1 MSDYIPTI
9 GLEIHAELK
18 ARTKMFCSSK
28 NDPDETRANI
38 NICPVCL
45 AHPGTLP
52 VINREAV
59 KHVLRV
65 GLAVGGTL
73 ADYTEFDRKNYFYP
87 DLPKGYQISQYEF
100 PLVSGGA
107 LNGINITRIHL
118 EEDTASSIHD
128 DTTLTTVID
137 FNRAGLPLMELVTE
151 PEIQSAQAAGEFAR
165 ELQLLLRYLGVSDA
179 NMEKGEM
186 RVEANVSVQSTVNGK
201 QKKLGTKVEIKNLNS
216 FRAMERAVEYEIK
229 RQTELLESGGSIA
242 QETRGWDER
251 KQATF
256 PQRTKEGSADYRYF
270 PDPDLPSL
278 RLSEISE
285 FAATMLKSQM
295 PELPSERRERYHLIG
310 LKSEDV
316 EMFVRQPGFG
326 TLFDEVVGGY
336 PSLDPRVLMS
346 ANYIANNLAGIRDIE
361 DRDAAY
367 STEIPMNP
375 DNFRVLISMVSEGRI
390 TTHAAK
396 EILSLSASTGR
407 NPEEIAIERGLLKIA
422 MTEDLESIVSRILV
436 EYANVVVEYRAGKK
450 AALQFL
456 IGKAMRASGGAADPT
471 VLRKLLEERI
481 SV

>member
-1 MSDYIPTI
+1 MSYSVVI
-9 GLEIHAELK
+9 GLEVHAQLST
-18 ARTKMFCSSK
+18 RTKMFCGCRVEFGAEP
-28 NDPDETRANI
+28 NTLV
-38 NICPVCL
+38 CPVCL
-45 AHPGTLP
+45 GMPGALP
-52 VINREAV
+52 VPNAAAVECAV
-59 KHVLRV
+59 KL
-65 GLAVGGTL
+65 GLACGASVEPRPMWT
-73 ADYTEFDRKNYFYP
+73 RKNYFYP

-128 DTTLTTVID
+128 ATTLTTVID

-165 ELQLLLRYLGVSDA
+165 ELQLLLRYLGVSDS

>member
-1 MSDYIPTI
+1 MSYSVVI
-9 GLEIHAELK
+9 GLEVHAQLST
-18 ARTKMFCSSK
+18 RTKMFCGCRVEFGAEP
-28 NDPDETRANI
+28 NTLV
-38 NICPVCL
+38 CPVCL
-45 AHPGTLP
+45 GMPGALP
-52 VINREAV
+52 VPNAAAVECAV
-59 KHVLRV
+59 KL
-65 GLAVGGTL
+65 GLACGASVEPRPMWT
-73 ADYTEFDRKNYFYP
+73 RKNYFYP

-128 DTTLTTVID
+128 ATTLTTVID